1 MSTTL
6 EMYRAQAAKA
16 QADADAA
23 TLANVRDRCQRS
35 ARAWAEMAD
44 RAERVEAMRVGRSG

>member
-1 MSTTL
+1 MSNTL

-23 TLANVRDRCQRS
+23 TLENVRERCQRS
-35 ARAWAEMAD
+35 ATAWAEMAE
-44 RAERVEAMRVGRSG
+44 RAERVEKLRVGRSG